1 MFNTK
6 YLIQLH
12 LSICENDEID
22 IYVPVDL
29 DSETEDLYNRL
40 NELGYN
46 LFDSN
51 DSFYNDICSKYTT
64 NNNTDMLLIDRKK
77 DIYANNNQTICQNGC
92 EFKFYNSTIKMA
104 DCSCTIQEEN
114 QITTDINFIEVFK
127 YQLIDSFYN
136 ALDYSNFL
144 VMKCYKLLF
153 SKEGLKTN
161 IGSYIL
167 IIFFI
172 IVIVFMIIFYVKDK
186 NTIDYNIQTILKLK
200 KFSIG
205 KKKNKSNVINVKKQ
219 INSRNKNNVK
229 NSESCKKLKEQ
240 TKSINK
246 TNNKINNNSNCAKN
260 NKKNIKNKIN
270 NNKDNSNNYKNN
282 ETNKKTIIKNNNKIN
297 YNKSILNRN
306 KNNSKDN
313 KNFSK
318 NLNAIKN
325 KINSATNKN
334 KYEPPKNQPICL
346 NINNQKNKN
355 ISNKNF
361 IQSNNFL
368 IINSRLPVNKINT
381 TNKIYLP
388 GKKQIK
394 LKNNS
399 NDMKINAANHQILK
413 TVNNDSPIIL
423 NKKRSSKIS
432 SNLKNPNYNI
442 KALNDHELNTLEY
455 EIAIKMDKRSY
466 IQYYWSLLKKKQLIL
481 FTFIP
486 ANDYNLMTLKL
497 TLFVVSFSLY
507 FIINGFFFTDDTMHK
522 INTRNSSLIYRI
534 PQILYSSIISVV
546 INKILK
552 YLSLSEITIINLKRA
567 KKINSEIVS
576 VKKQLLFR
584 ISIFFIVSMM
594 LMAFFWYF
602 IGCFCAVY
610 ENTQKILIKD
620 TLVSYAL
627 SMLYP
632 FGINLIPGLLRIPAL
647 KDKKKSKSMLY
658 KISNILALF

>member
-1 MFNTK
+1 
-6 YLIQLH
+6 
-12 LSICENDEID
+12 
-22 IYVPVDL
+22 
-29 DSETEDLYNRL
+29 
-40 NELGYN
+40 
-46 LFDSN
+46 
-51 DSFYNDICSKYTT
+51 
-64 NNNTDMLLIDRKK
+64 
-77 DIYANNNQTICQNGC
+77 
-92 EFKFYNSTIKMA
+92 
-104 DCSCTIQEEN
+104 
-114 QITTDINFIEVFK
+114 
-127 YQLIDSFYN
+127 
-136 ALDYSNFL
+136 
-144 VMKCYKLLF
+144 MKCYKLLF

-172 IVIVFMIIFYVKDK
+172 IVIVFMILFYVKDK
-186 NTIDYNIQTILKLK
+186 NTIDYNIQTIVKLK
-200 KFSIG
+200 KCSIG
-205 KKKNKSNVINVKKQ
+205 KKSNKLNGINVKKQ
-219 INSRNKNNVK
+219 INSRNKSNVK
-229 NSESCKKLKEQ
+229 NSESCKKLKER
-240 TKSINK
+240 TKSKNK
-246 TNNKINNNSNCAKN
+246 TNNKINNNNCAKN
-260 NKKNIKNKIN
+260 NKNNIKNKIN
-270 NNKDNSNNYKNN
+270 EGNSNNYKNN
-282 ETNKKTIIKNNNKIN
+282 EINKKIIIKNNNKIN
-297 YNKSILNRN
+297 NSKGISNSKNNINNSKIILKNNKNNVNNNKNILNKN

-318 NLNAIKN
+318 KLNVIKN
-325 KINSATNKN
+325 KINSTTNKN
-334 KYEPPKNQPICL
+334 KYEPPKNRSICL
-346 NINNQKNKN
+346 NINNKKNKS

-381 TNKIYLP
+381 TNKGYFP

-399 NDMKINAANHQILK
+399 NDMKLNAANQQTLK
-413 TVNNDSPIIL
+413 TVNVDSPNNL
-423 NKKRSSKIS
+423 NKKSNSKIA

-442 KALNDHELNTLEY
+442 KALNDHELNTLDY
-455 EIAIKMDKRSY
+455 EIAIKMDKRTY
-466 IQYYWSLLKKKQLIL
+466 VQYYWSLLKKKQLIL

-486 ANDYNLMTLKL
+486 TNDYNLRTLKFS
-497 TLFVVSFSLY
+497 LFVVSFSLY
-507 FIINGFFFTDDTMHK
+507 FAINGFFFTDDTMHK

-567 KKINSEIVS
+567 KKLKNEIVS
-576 VKKQLLFR
+576 VKKQLIFR